1 MYVKQDFDFNDLR
14 NNCWGQATQILEE
27 IADADKEDALMNYL
41 EEIFYDEIPD
51 LTEVNDIL
59 AYDWENVY
67 EAIGLS
73 NWSLEDNL
81 DIDEVN
87 TIINRINDY
96 TDGANR
102 YLTVSDVY
110 DYEEDMTEADK
121 SGVINEV
128 ESLMANLRTQL
139 EYLKDS
145 DESDYDDNLADAQNA
160 AEELD
165 DYINEHLESE
175 AADKI
180 FDDITSSISNW

>member
-1 MYVKQDFDFNDLR
+1 MYVKQDFDFNDLER
-14 NNCWGQATQILEE
+14 ECWSGAKDTLKEVSEAGLEDE
-27 IADADKEDALMNYL
+27 LMSHL
-41 EEIFYDEIPD
+41 EEIFFDDIPD
-51 LTEVNDIL
+51 LSEVNDYLWFDSDTI
-59 AYDWENVY
+59 Y
-67 EAIGLS
+67 EYIGLS

-81 DIDEVN
+81 DIEEVN
-87 TIINRINDY
+87 TLINTINDY

-110 DYEEDMTEADK
+110 DYEENMTEADK

-145 DESDYDDNLADAQNA
+145 DESDYDDNLADAQDA
-160 AEELD
+160 AEKLN
-165 DYINEHLESE
+165 DYVNDNLESE

-180 FDDITSSISNW
+180 FDDITSYVTNW